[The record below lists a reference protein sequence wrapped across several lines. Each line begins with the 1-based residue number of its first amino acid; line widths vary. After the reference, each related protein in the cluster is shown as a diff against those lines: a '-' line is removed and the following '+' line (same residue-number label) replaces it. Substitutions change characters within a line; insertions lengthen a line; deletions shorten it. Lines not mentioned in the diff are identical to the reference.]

1 MQIYRLRYLFTHKLQ
16 KLFTVEMD
24 TLDHT
29 HVGYAHF
36 SFTVNVLSQG
46 HLHIGECSSLNNKK
60 VFFSYFISF

>member
-1 MQIYRLRYLFTHKLQ
+1 MQIYSLRYCSLINYK

-46 HLHIGECSSLNNKK
+46 HLHIGECRSLNNKK